1 MWKIMARAYPQRFRQ
16 LSPAYCLDIRSP
28 KLPVKLYMDMMNNGP
43 CNWHAVLGLSSYY
56 ATVTDLVAIGNMK
69 NLVALDIY
77 ALGRSDRKPDD
88 IDEDYGCGLDDRI
101 VRSWVEV
108 AESSGSLQHLRMLR
122 IFNQP
127 QLTTQALWML
137 ERLPHLQLVVIGQC
151 DAFTKEMK
159 QSTKGNK
166 GAVQL
171 GGWVAR
177 RLNSPGNENE
187 ACRIDTQ
194 LNAYRSLL
202 GTEHG
207 SSRIPGRSF
216 TEKGSEQ
223 QEPKQAPILQFAL
236 STPSQANDPERM
248 RALAYNK
255 AAEFV
260 FLTRAPFHEKK
271 RAPPE
276 AIPKNQNKRV
286 MKDRGVRDMGDILS
300 DFL

>member
-1 MWKIMARAYPQRFRQ
+1 MARVYPQRFRQ
-16 LSPAYCLDIRSP
+16 LSPAYYLDVKSP
-28 KLPVKLYMDMMNNGP
+28 KLPVKPYMDLMNSDP
-43 CNWHAVLGLSSYY
+43 CNWHAVLGLPNYC

-77 ALGRSDRKPDD
+77 ALGRSDRKLEDL
-88 IDEDYGCGLDDRI
+88 DEDYGCGLDDRI

-127 QLTTQALWML
+127 HLTTQALWML
-137 ERLPHLQLVVIGQC
+137 KKLPRLQSVVIGQC
-151 DAFTKEMK
+151 DAFNKELK
-159 QSTKGNK
+159 QSAKGKK
-166 GAVQL
+166 GGVQL
-171 GGWVAR
+171 GGWDAR
-177 RLNSPGNENE
+177 RLDWTLKGPKDENE
-187 ACRIDTQ
+187 AWPLGTQ
-194 LNAYRSLL
+194 LDYYRSLL

-207 SSRIPGRSF
+207 SPQNSGKSF
-216 TEKGSEQ
+216 TENGSEH

-236 STPSQANDPERM
+236 STPSLSNDPERM

-260 FLTRAPFHEKK
+260 FLTRGRSRETK

-276 AIPKNQNKRV
+276 PIPKNKSKRV

>member
-1 MWKIMARAYPQRFRQ
+1 
-16 LSPAYCLDIRSP
+16 
-28 KLPVKLYMDMMNNGP
+28 MDMMNSDP
-43 CNWHAVLGLSSYY
+43 CNWHAILGLSNHC
-56 ATVTDLVAIGNMK
+56 AAVTDLVAIGNMK

-77 ALGRSDRKPDD
+77 ALGRSDRKPEDLG
-88 IDEDYGCGLDDRI
+88 EDYGCGLDDRI

-127 QLTTQALWML
+127 HLTTQALWML
-137 ERLPHLQLVVIGQC
+137 EKLPHLQSVVIGQC
-151 DAFTKEMK
+151 DAFNKELK
-159 QSTKGNK
+159 QSAKGK
-166 GAVQL
+166 KDAVQL

-177 RLNSPGNENE
+177 RLDRTLNGAEDENE
-187 ACRIDTQ
+187 TCRMGTQ
-194 LNAYRSLL
+194 LNSYRDLL

-207 SSRIPGRSF
+207 SSPTSDRSI

-223 QEPKQAPILQFAL
+223 QEAKQAPILQFAL
-236 STPSQANDPERM
+236 STPSQSNDPERM

-260 FLTRAPFHEKK
+260 FLTRAPSHEKK

-276 AIPKNQNKRV
+276 PIPKNKSKRV